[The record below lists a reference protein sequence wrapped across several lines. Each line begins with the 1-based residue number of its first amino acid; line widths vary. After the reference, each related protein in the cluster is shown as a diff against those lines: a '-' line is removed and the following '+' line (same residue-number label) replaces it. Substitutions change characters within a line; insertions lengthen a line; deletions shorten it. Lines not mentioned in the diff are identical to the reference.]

1 MWGQIAKC
9 GGCQERPGLL
19 FERPLVCARF
29 VRRLNRFL
37 AEVDVAGHR
46 ERVHIRNSGR
56 LRELLTSG
64 RQVWLEPSASVD
76 RATRFTL
83 ALTRTSAGYVSLDAH
98 LPNRLV
104 EAALRRG
111 RLPGFRGYRLIRREP
126 RVGANRADFLLG
138 RGGRQCLVEVKSVSL
153 VRQGIALF
161 PDAPTLRGRTHLGH
175 LIAARRCEMLAAV
188 VFVIQR
194 ADVRAFAPHRE
205 ADPGFA
211 ELLARCGRAG
221 VRALALACRV
231 TPRGIWIA
239 GRVPVRMDGAGRRPP
254 AAPS

>member
-1 MWGQIAKC
+1 MSVPRSDRQG
-9 GGCQERPGLL
+9 EPPGLR
-19 FERPLVCARF
+19 FQPPLVPARF

-37 AEVDVAGHR
+37 AEVEVEGR
-46 ERVHIRNSGR
+46 SERAHVRNSGR
-56 LRELLTSG
+56 LRELLTPG
-64 RQVWLEPSASVD
+64 RKVWLEPGVAAG

-83 ALTRTSAGYVSLDAH
+83 ALARTSGGYVSLDAH

-153 VRQGIALF
+153 LREGIALF
-161 PDAPTLRGRTHLGH
+161 PDAPTLRGRVHLGH
-175 LIAARRCEMLAAV
+175 LIAARRREMGAAV

-194 ADVRAFAPHRE
+194 GDAEAFAPHRD
-205 ADPGFA
+205 ADPEFA
-211 ELLARCGRAG
+211 ALLEACAHAG
-221 VRALALACRV
+221 VRLLALTCRV
-231 TPRGIWIA
+231 TPRGVAIA
-239 GRVPVRMDGAGRRPP
+239 RRVPVRIGA
-254 AAPS
+254 A